1 MRALTEAPHASQ
13 LPQWSKLAGEL
24 AGEAGVGQIN
34 LERQP
39 GLRWRFRKQ
48 VRGFPSMLLFRDGK
62 SYFFTGERDV
72 DALRK
77 FVRGE
82 WEQSEA
88 GAVADVPPA
97 WEHLERWDQARRVPP
112 APPPCPPRP
121 PMSRRE
127 TALRSGERWRRRTRA
142 PLTLRAEQAEV
153 ATREFFEKLLQEYT
167 DLHVCPAP
175 HEASRPPHEAP
186 PPPFLL
192 FSLPL
197 TLLYPRPPPRTAT
210 PPALTSL
217 VSSDAQ
223 AAPVS
228 GRRPTPL
235 PQPRPSPLL
244 CCTTHLSRAAARR
257 ARRAGRP
264 PRDPKPP
271 PLVLIGHAASLTPY

>member
-112 APPPCPPRP
+112 APP
-121 PMSRRE
+121 
-127 TALRSGERWRRRTRA
+127 
-142 PLTLRAEQAEV
+142 
-153 ATREFFEKLLQEYT
+153 
-167 DLHVCPAP
+167 
-175 HEASRPPHEAP
+175 HESQRN
-186 PPPFLL
+186 
-192 FSLPL
+192 S
-197 TLLYPRPPPRTAT
+197 T
-210 PPALTSL
+210 P
-217 VSSDAQ
+217 Q
-223 AAPVS
+223 
-228 GRRPTPL
+228 R
-235 PQPRPSPLL
+235 
-244 CCTTHLSRAAARR
+244 
-257 ARRAGRP
+257 
-264 PRDPKPP
+264 
-271 PLVLIGHAASLTPY
+271 